1 VESAHESREQANERE
16 RSRLIAPSAGRRP
29 PFAETPERHPRT
41 RRKLGSMNVLTVR
54 DARKNFGQVAA
65 LNGATFELRQ
75 GELLAL
81 LGPNGAGKTTL
92 IRAITG
98 RVRLDGGEIRLFDR
112 VVASRR
118 TAPELGIVPQEIA
131 LYPLLSARENLQA
144 FGSLHGLKGKELGSQ
159 IDWAL
164 DRTGLADRAK
174 EPVKQFSGGMRRR
187 LNIACGVLHHPRV
200 VLLDEPTV
208 GVDPQSRD
216 RIYDMLADLAASGVS
231 LLLTTHH
238 LEEAEARCSR
248 TVIIDHGKVIAAG
261 TLSELVDQTVGRFRL
276 VTLRLDAALEGTTL
290 NIAGTDNESGTDNNG
305 RILRA
310 RMRDVASELPPLLER
325 IRTAGRAV
333 DDVEVRGPS
342 LQSVFIH
349 LTGRELR
356 E

>member
-1 VESAHESREQANERE
+1 MGIE
-16 RSRLIAPSAGRRP
+16 P
-29 PFAETPERHPRT
+29 TT
-41 RRKLGSMNVLTVR
+41 NVLTVR
-54 DARKNFGQVAA
+54 DARKKFGQVTA

-92 IRAITG
+92 IRAIAG
-98 RVRLDGGEIRLFDR
+98 RVRIDGGEVRVFDR
-112 VVASRR
+112 VLDGRH
-118 TAPELGIVPQEIA
+118 TPPELGIVPQEIA
-131 LYPLLSARENLQA
+131 VYPLLTARENLEV
-144 FGSLHGLKGKELGSQ
+144 FGSLHGLAGADLATQ
-159 IDWAL
+159 VDWAL
-164 DRTGLADRAK
+164 ERTGLADRAT
-174 EPVKQFSGGMRRR
+174 ESVKQFSGGMRRR
-187 LNIACGVLHHPRV
+187 LNIACGVLHRPRI

-261 TLSELVDQTVGRFRL
+261 TMSELVEQTVGRYRL
-276 VTLRLDAALEGTTL
+276 VTLRLDAPLDVAGALAVPG
-290 NIAGTDNESGTDNNG
+290 AGAVEPADP
-305 RILRA
+305 RVVKA
-310 RMRDVASELPPLLER
+310 RMRDVAAELPPLLER
-325 IRTAGRAV
+325 IRLAGRSV
-333 DDVEVRGPS
+333 DDVDVRGPS